1 MDQENNDNT
10 MHEPMGDTQS
20 PVVSAQQSDSAQGQ
34 QAEATQTTND
44 GISDHKMY
52 AILGYILPFLFFLPL
67 LSESSKNNP
76 FARFHA
82 NQQLILL
89 IILAAIGENS
99 LKICLRPSSTNHEN
113 DSRCGSMRS
122 GRSTNGSFASL
133 NRFCGIEPTDAYSSA
148 FGFEYITH
156 AYVMAT
162 INTKKPHRT
171 DVLVRIYFCTVT
183 NDIDID
189 RFMICRTSTY
199 RVPP

>member
-89 IILAAIGENS
+89 IILVAI
-99 LKICLRPSSTNHEN
+99 H
-113 DSRCGSMRS
+113 
-122 GRSTNGSFASL
+122 FVL
-133 NRFCGIEPTDAYSSA
+133 NNIIFMVLGPIWYMFMPLLNLA
-148 FGFEYITH
+148 
-156 AYVMAT
+156 
-162 INTKKPHRT
+162 
-171 DVLVRIYFCTVT
+171 VLVLVILGVINAAQGTMKELPVVGKFRILK
-183 NDIDID
+183 
-189 RFMICRTSTY
+189 
-199 RVPP
+199 

>member
-34 QAEATQTTND
+34 QTETAQPAND

-89 IILAAIGENS
+89 IILVAI
-99 LKICLRPSSTNHEN
+99 H
-113 DSRCGSMRS
+113 
-122 GRSTNGSFASL
+122 FVL
-133 NRFCGIEPTDAYSSA
+133 NNIIFMVLGPIWYMFMPLLNLA
-148 FGFEYITH
+148 
-156 AYVMAT
+156 
-162 INTKKPHRT
+162 
-171 DVLVRIYFCTVT
+171 VLVLVILGVINAAQGTMKELPVVGKFRILK
-183 NDIDID
+183 
-189 RFMICRTSTY
+189 
-199 RVPP
+199 

>member
-34 QAEATQTTND
+34 QAETTQTTND

-89 IILAAIGENS
+89 IILVAI
-99 LKICLRPSSTNHEN
+99 H
-113 DSRCGSMRS
+113 
-122 GRSTNGSFASL
+122 FVL
-133 NRFCGIEPTDAYSSA
+133 NNIIFMVLGPIWYMFMPLLNLA
-148 FGFEYITH
+148 
-156 AYVMAT
+156 
-162 INTKKPHRT
+162 
-171 DVLVRIYFCTVT
+171 VLVLVILGVINAAQGTMKELPVVGKFRILK
-183 NDIDID
+183 
-189 RFMICRTSTY
+189 
-199 RVPP
+199 

>member
-20 PVVSAQQSDSAQGQ
+20 PVVSAQLSDSAQGQ

-89 IILAAIGENS
+89 IILVAI
-99 LKICLRPSSTNHEN
+99 H
-113 DSRCGSMRS
+113 
-122 GRSTNGSFASL
+122 FVL
-133 NRFCGIEPTDAYSSA
+133 NNIIFMVLGPIWYMFMPLLNLA
-148 FGFEYITH
+148 
-156 AYVMAT
+156 
-162 INTKKPHRT
+162 
-171 DVLVRIYFCTVT
+171 VLVLVILGVINAAQGTMKELPVVGKFRILK
-183 NDIDID
+183 
-189 RFMICRTSTY
+189 
-199 RVPP
+199 